1 MMQEF
6 ELETA
11 VSRPLP
17 PTHQTIS
24 KSLLFTQHSVRV
36 TAILHALHCLG
47 TCPMVQLLLLM
58 LIGLCVCV
66 ALTMSPMWPACRMAD
81 NDITVP
87 DVDGSH
93 SETHLWRRCRVR
105 SAQLYPQIL

>member
-1 MMQEF
+1 
-6 ELETA
+6 
-11 VSRPLP
+11 
-17 PTHQTIS
+17 
-24 KSLLFTQHSVRV
+24 
-36 TAILHALHCLG
+36 
-47 TCPMVQLLLLM
+47 MVQLLLLM

-105 SAQLYPQIL
+105 SAQLYPQILAASSMLVIILTHAECSH